1 MANEGGLATVSAR
14 PELHNRIATAQV
26 DALFETVTLG
36 TSGAA
41 LGAIILA
48 ATLYHVGYVNPQTG
62 FPWAG
67 YITGCAA
74 SHILLYQFY
83 QRARMTS
90 RIERSWAFFFTI
102 FCLAEGIGWG
112 WAPLNLATG
121 NRLDV
126 KLVVLIVTL
135 TMGAGSIP
143 AFSPYLPSFFAF
155 FLPTTVPFLVASIA
169 SADPLQH
176 AVYLLMVIFVC
187 ALGGLGVK
195 NNRAFKQLIRL
206 RIHAEALAADL
217 ERQKTVAEEAN
228 RAKSSFLAAASHD
241 LRQPIHA
248 LGLFVGALRGVKM
261 PPEGERLLDQIE
273 LSASAMDDLFTALL
287 DISRLDAGGIEVNR
301 RVFALQ
307 PILDRVCRDHAAE
320 ASAKDLRLCRVPCAA
335 LVDTDPVLLER
346 ILRNLVSN
354 AVRHTSTGTV
364 LVGCRHRGELLAV
377 QVWDTGP
384 GIAEADRQRI
394 FEEYVQ
400 LGNPERDRAKGLG
413 LGLAIVRRL
422 AGLLDCKLELRS
434 WTGRGSCF
442 EISVPLTRGG
452 APVAAAPAEDLS
464 LAPALVPR
472 GRIVVIDD
480 EAAIREAMSALL
492 TSWGHEVV
500 TAGSGE
506 EAARRLAGQAARPD
520 LIICDYRLRDGE
532 DGIAVIERLRA
543 CHDEPIPAM
552 LITGDTAPDRLAE
565 AQASGFLL
573 LHKPVPN
580 SKLRA
585 AIGNLL

>member
-1 MANEGGLATVSAR
+1 MGDAGEQAAAT
-14 PELHNRIATAQV
+14 PEAALQNRIAAAQV

-36 TSGAA
+36 TSAAA
-41 LGAIILA
+41 LGAVILA
-48 ATLYHVGYVNPQTG
+48 VALYHLGYVNPRTG

-74 SHILLYQFY
+74 SHILFYQFY
-83 QRARMTS
+83 RRAPVSFGSWRL
-90 RIERSWAFFFTI
+90 WAFGFTVI
-102 FCLAEGIGWG
+102 CLAEGIGWG
-112 WAPLNLATG
+112 WAPLHLATG

-126 KLVVLIVTL
+126 RLVVLIVTL
-135 TMGAGSIP
+135 TMGAGAIP

-176 AVYLLMVIFVC
+176 AIYLLMLVFVGGM
-187 ALGGLGVK
+187 GGLGVK

-217 ERQKTVAEEAN
+217 QRQKAVAEEAN

-261 PPEGERLLDQIE
+261 PKEGERLLDQIE
-273 LSASAMDDLFTALL
+273 LSAGAMDDLFTALL
-287 DISRLDAGGIEVNR
+287 DISRLDAGAVEVYRRGI
-301 RVFALQ
+301 ALQ
-307 PILDRVCRDHAAE
+307 PILERVFRDHAA
-320 ASAKDLRLCRVPCAA
+320 AAGAKGILLRQVPCAA
-335 LVDTDPVLLER
+335 VIYTDPVLLER
-346 ILRNLVSN
+346 ILRNLIAN
-354 AVRHTSTGTV
+354 AVRHTASGKV
-364 LVGCRHRGELLAV
+364 LVGCRRRGKMLAV

-422 AGLLDCKLELRS
+422 SGLLNCELALRS
-434 WTGRGSCF
+434 WPGQGSCF
-442 EISVPLTRGG
+442 EIFLPRARTVTKTEEL
-452 APVAAAPAEDLS
+452 PVAPA
-464 LAPALVPR
+464 ALVPR
-472 GRIVVIDD
+472 GRIAVIDD
-480 EAAIREAMSALL
+480 EAAIREAMAALL
-492 TSWGHEVV
+492 TGWGHEVV

-506 EAARRLAGQAARPD
+506 EAVLRLAGEAARPD

-532 DGIAVIERLRA
+532 NGIAVIERLRA
-543 CHDEPIPAM
+543 GHDEPIPAM

-565 AQASGFLL
+565 ARASGFLL

-580 SKLRA
+580 AKLRA
-585 AIGNLL
+585 AIGNLI